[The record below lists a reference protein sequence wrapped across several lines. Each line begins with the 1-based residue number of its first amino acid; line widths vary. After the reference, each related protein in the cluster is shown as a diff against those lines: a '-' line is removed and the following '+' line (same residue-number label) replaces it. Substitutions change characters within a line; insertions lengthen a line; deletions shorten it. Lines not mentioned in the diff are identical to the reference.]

1 MITEVGTGAITRLV
15 LGNMTK
21 ANVIREEDYY
31 FSLHPLFVWL
41 HRKDTIFCCINQ
53 LKYNPPFLVT
63 ELLLFRNL
71 EHNLNIVYHIMS

>member
-1 MITEVGTGAITRLV
+1 MITEVGTGAFTRLV
-15 LGNMTK
+15 LGNMATRLHGYM

-71 EHNLNIVYHIMS
+71 